1 MKKTLLFSLFAITN
15 SIVYGQDTCAS
26 ALPVVA
32 GITVIDQINGSQA
45 PSPICV
51 VNSTQVATAG
61 EWYIYMP
68 IGNHTVTVTTDLNIN
83 IGDDPRVHIYK
94 GDCGNLICV
103 AGDDDSGI
111 LGNPDALSVVTFD
124 ALSGNSYYIAFDDI
138 WDSSGIT
145 FKLIENEYIPQPVS
159 IVSFTQQS
167 INLSSFYKHCVV
179 DMNGDYLDDI
189 VGVSDEEI
197 KILQQKPVGGFDL
210 VTKTTPESIFMPT
223 WSIAAGDIDKD
234 GLNDLL
240 YADNGGVTFMKQN
253 SSGNSFTMM
262 EHSEYVFSQRSN
274 FVDLNNDGHL
284 DAFVCHDVDPNVRYI
299 NDGTGNFT
307 FFQGGMGDY
316 APGGNYGS
324 IFVDYDNDGDMDLF
338 IAKCG
343 SGPIDE
349 LHRNNGDGTF
359 TDVSIAAG
367 MAEPSQ
373 SWSSAWA
380 DYDNDGDMDA
390 MIGASSMGS
399 GGHKLRRNNGDGTF
413 TDITLGSGLDVF
425 MNINIENV
433 AHDFDNDGFVDIFM
447 GGNTIMINNG
457 NMTFTPNPVNT
468 DVGSIG
474 DLNNDGFL
482 DVQFS
487 NYIYLNDTNDNNWI
501 KVNLRGVESN
511 SNGIGARVEL
521 YGAWGKQ
528 IRDVRSGDGFRH
540 MSSLNTHF
548 GIGAEEAITKLV
560 IKWPSGIIDEILNP
574 NINESILVVESSTLG
589 VNPSI
594 DSKFALYPNPTKN
607 VLNIQSDTLEMKTAG
622 IYDMMGR
629 LVLTSNVTNKVID
642 VHSLSTGT
650 YILLLTDTEGKNHIQ
665 KFIKN

>member
-1 MKKTLLFSLFAITN
+1 MKKILLLFLLSIINFAVN
-15 SIVYGQDTCAS
+15 GQNTCAT
-26 ALPVVA
+26 ALPVTA
-32 GITVIDQINGSQA
+32 GITVIDAINGSQA
-45 PSPICV
+45 PSPVCV
-51 VNSTQVATAG
+51 TNGTIATAG
-61 EWYIYMP
+61 EWYVYTP
-68 IGNHTVTVTTDLNIN
+68 VGNHTVTVTTDLNIN

-94 GDCGNLICV
+94 GTCDNLICV

-124 ALSGNSYYIAFDDI
+124 ALSGTNYYIAFDNK

-145 FKLIENEYIPQPVS
+145 FKLIENEYIPQPVAV
-159 IVSFTQQS
+159 VSFTQQPIS
-167 INLSSFYKHCVV
+167 LLGSYKDCVV

-189 VGVSDEEI
+189 VSVSNQQVH
-197 KILQQKPVGGFDL
+197 ILFQQENGTFQS
-210 VTKTTPESIFMPT
+210 VTRPTPSTQFLPS

-234 GLNDLL
+234 GFNDLL
-240 YADNGGVTFMKQN
+240 YGQGQGVAFMKQN
-253 SSGNSFTMM
+253 SNQTGFNIMSTP
-262 EHSEYVFSQRSN
+262 EYVFSQRSN
-274 FVDLNNDGHL
+274 FVDINNDGHL
-284 DAFVCHDVDPNVRYI
+284 DAFVCHDVDPNVRYM
-299 NDGTGNFT
+299 NDGNGNLT

-316 APGGNYGS
+316 AAGGNYGS

-343 SGPIDE
+343 AGPIDE

-380 DYDNDGDMDA
+380 DFDNDGDMDA
-390 MIGASSMGS
+390 MIGASSNFD

-425 MNINIENV
+425 TTTNIENI
-433 AHDFDNDGFVDIFM
+433 AHDFDNDGFVDLFM

-468 DVGSIG
+468 QVGSIG

-482 DVQFS
+482 DVQYE
-487 NYIYLNDTNDNNWI
+487 NNIYLNNGNSNNWLKI
-501 KVNLRGVESN
+501 HLQGIESN
-511 SNGIGARVEL
+511 SNGIGARIEL

-548 GIGAEEAITKLV
+548 GIGEEEAITKLV

-574 NINESILVVESSTLG
+574 GINQSIFVAESSTLG

-594 DSKFALYPNPTKN
+594 DSNFAVYPNPTKN
-607 VLNIQSDTLEMKTAG
+607 LLNIQSNSFEIKAAT
-622 IYDMMGR
+622 IYDMTGR
-629 LVLTSNVTNKVID
+629 VVLTSQVNNQSID

-650 YILLLTDTEGKNHIQ
+650 YILSLTDADGKNHTQ